1 MSALDSLHPDEFNGV
16 IPRSSADIGALV
28 DAAIVRGVSHATDIR
43 SSVNR
48 DVSPERKASMVQDGS
63 SYRVKMS

>member
-1 MSALDSLHPDEFNGV
+1 MSALDSLHPDQFNGV
-16 IPRSSADIGALV
+16 TPRSSADIGALWDV
-28 DAAIVRGVSHATDIR
+28 AASQGVSHATNIR

-48 DVSPERKASMVQDGS
+48 DVSPPRKASMVQDGS

>member
-48 DVSPERKASMVQDGS
+48 DVSASKASMVADGS
-63 SYRVKMS
+63 SYKIRMQA